1 MNIFVKETVAEKE
14 IAKFLKNVLGFKPR
28 NLDVYKI
35 AFIHSSASSK
45 DAVCNTINNER
56 LEYLGDAVLSA
67 VIADYLFKKFPL
79 HPEGPLTEMRSKI
92 VCRDHLNKLS
102 RKMGLEK
109 FVVVEPHTEPK
120 SIHGDV
126 FEALIGALYLDKGYN
141 KTKDI
146 IINKLLLTFMD
157 LDSVLQEEHNYKSK
171 ILNWAQKN
179 HHKIRFEN
187 STEGNPKGRKLF
199 ISRCYLNNR
208 FIAEAEEFTVK
219 KADQLAAEKA
229 WEQLQNNSENG
240 KKNNGKIE
248 KNNGKIEKN
257 ALIKNS

>member
-1 MNIFVKETVAEKE
+1 MNIFVKKNASEKE
-14 IAKFLKNVLGFKPR
+14 IEKFLKNVLGFKPR
-28 NLDVYKI
+28 NLDVYKM

-45 DAVCNTINNER
+45 DSVCNTINNER
-56 LEYLGDAVLSA
+56 LEYLGDAVLSI

-102 RKMGLEK
+102 RKMGLAK
-109 FVVVEPHTEPK
+109 LVVVDPHAQPK
-120 SIHGDV
+120 SIHGDA
-126 FEALIGALYLDKGYN
+126 FEALIGALYLDKGYD
-141 KTKDI
+141 KAKEI

-179 HHKIRFEN
+179 NHKIRFEN
-187 STEGNPKGRKLF
+187 RVTGNPKGRKLF
-199 ISRCYLNNR
+199 ISQCYLNNNY
-208 FIAEAEEFTVK
+208 IAEAEDFTVK

-229 WEQLQNNSENG
+229 WEQLQKENEND
-240 KKNNGKIE
+240 KE
-248 KNNGKIEKN
+248 KNDS
-257 ALIKNS
+257 LIKNS